1 MLSLTGEAVNTN
13 DIVTSQIDNL
23 LMPFAGVFTG
33 TPAEGLNKTVLL
45 HTSEKS
51 QLVEKFLAEFSGQQL
66 TRDFVASGT
75 EYALAVRLTGKFK
88 TAFPEGK
95 PRAAGSET
103 NQPSAGAAHL
113 SEAAKETAVVLVGDT
128 DILYDQFVARVQ
140 NFFGERL
147 VMPVNGNLSFV
158 QALVEQNAGDEN
170 LISIR
175 SRATMNRPF
184 TRVRDMQVAAQDRYR
199 GKIKELEESLQETQN
214 ELNQLQRTNQAGQRF
229 ILSDE
234 QQALITKFREK
245 EVQVRKELKEVQK
258 DLNRDI
264 DSLENRLK
272 WLNIAGMPLVVIL
285 AGISLALVKRK
296 KTAAK

>member
-1 MLSLTGEAVNTN
+1 MITIATN
-13 DIVTSQIDNL
+13 MAGRGTDIVLGGN
-23 LMPFAGVFTG
+23 
-33 TPAEGLNKTVLL
+33 
-45 HTSEKS
+45 
-51 QLVEKFLAEFSGQQL
+51 
-66 TRDFVASGT
+66 
-75 EYALAVRLTGKFK
+75 
-88 TAFPEGK
+88 PE
-95 PRAAGSET
+95 PELERIRSD
-103 NQPSAGAAHL
+103 SDL